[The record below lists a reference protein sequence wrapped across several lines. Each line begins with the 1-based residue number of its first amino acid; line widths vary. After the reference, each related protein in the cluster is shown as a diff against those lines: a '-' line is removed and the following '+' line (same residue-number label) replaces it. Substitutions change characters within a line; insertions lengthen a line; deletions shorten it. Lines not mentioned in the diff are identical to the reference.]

1 MAKIKWNNFFYYSQD
16 HLWDIFS
23 CRISDEKKIVI
34 KNKSD
39 ITTTLGCCRCF
50 FFHNQYH
57 WLNNF
62 YVDCFFL
69 SYCQHKNAIIQ
80 KSRTVNYI
88 DNDGRNDEWAKFKHH
103 GLRPCVFVHHF
114 YHLCIGLA
122 IRDCKVFG
130 ATDLHNRS
138 QTEVR
143 HYFNSLW

>member
-1 MAKIKWNNFFYYSQD
+1 MAKIKWNNFF
-16 HLWDIFS
+16 LLFS
-23 CRISDEKKIVI
+23 RSSLRHFQLQNSRRKKIVI

-39 ITTTLGCCRCF
+39 ITTTLGCCCF
-50 FFHNQYH
+50 FFGSQSIS
-57 WLNNF
+57 LPQQF
-62 YVDCFFL
+62 LRRLFFL

-80 KSRTVNYI
+80 KTRTVNYI

-103 GLRPCVFVHHF
+103 ALRPCVFVHHF